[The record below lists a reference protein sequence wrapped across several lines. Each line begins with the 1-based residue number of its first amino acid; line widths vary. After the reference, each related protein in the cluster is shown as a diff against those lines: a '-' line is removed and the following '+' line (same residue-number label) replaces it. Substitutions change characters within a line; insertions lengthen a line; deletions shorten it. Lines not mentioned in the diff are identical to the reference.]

1 MKIMKQLL
9 DLEMKSITEKKI
21 NLIFLFLFLLLLGC
35 SRSLEQQLIGEW
47 EIDHLIYSDGS
58 SSIVPKNEKY
68 TLSLIKKKNKNSFN
82 VDDVYGTWSLEDSS
96 ISFENIPV
104 SKTLIDSIYVV
115 NDKYGNSSLILQN
128 GNQKIAKLENGQIMP
143 EKVISKMKIISV
155 SSEQLNLS
163 MDDDIH
169 TYNKLN

>member
-1 MKIMKQLL
+1 MKQLL

-82 VDDVYGTWSLEDSS
+82 VDNVYGTWSLEDSS

-128 GNQKIAKLENGQIMP
+128 GNQKIAKLENGQIIP

>member
-1 MKIMKQLL
+1 MKQLL

>member
-1 MKIMKQLL
+1 
-9 DLEMKSITEKKI
+9 MKSITEKKI

>member
-68 TLSLIKKKNKNSFN
+68 TL
-82 VDDVYGTWSLEDSS
+82 
-96 ISFENIPV
+96 
-104 SKTLIDSIYVV
+104 
-115 NDKYGNSSLILQN
+115 
-128 GNQKIAKLENGQIMP
+128 
-143 EKVISKMKIISV
+143 
-155 SSEQLNLS
+155 
-163 MDDDIH
+163 
-169 TYNKLN
+169 

>member
-1 MKIMKQLL
+1 M
-9 DLEMKSITEKKI
+9 
-21 NLIFLFLFLLLLGC
+21 LGC